1 LAREIDRASN
11 DAKYD
16 RYCKNLLSNRMIL
29 AHIMKECVSEF
40 KDFDVNYIAENCIEG
55 TPQVSEV
62 EVHIN
67 NKPEKIVGMNTEDR
81 TMDEGVVFFDI
92 KFVAVLP
99 QTGENI
105 RLIINLEAQ
114 NKYNPGYSLVRRGL
128 YYCCRLISSQYE
140 TEFKDGDYDGIKK
153 VYSIWICT
161 DTPDYAKNT
170 ITKYKITE
178 ENIIGNM
185 KVDQSKYDLLNV
197 IMVCLDKDSED
208 VENMNKGILKLLRVL
223 LSGRVS
229 SDKKKIV
236 LNEDFDIEM
245 SVELEKEM
253 RDMCNLS
260 AGIREDGVRDGIEKG
275 AELKD
280 LEYLRKFMK
289 KFKISFEQAAEMME
303 LSESDKEKYSKII

>member
-1 LAREIDRASN
+1 
-11 DAKYD
+11 
-16 RYCKNLLSNRMIL
+16 MIL

-229 SDKKKIV
+229 SDKKKVV